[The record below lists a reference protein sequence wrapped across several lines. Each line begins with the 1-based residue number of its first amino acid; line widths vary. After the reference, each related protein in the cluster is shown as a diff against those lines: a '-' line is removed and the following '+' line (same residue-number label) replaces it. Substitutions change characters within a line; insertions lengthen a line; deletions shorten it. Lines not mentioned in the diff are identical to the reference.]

1 MSLNA
6 VDSHIL
12 EILHSQRD
20 ALVKK
25 TTDIVFAS
33 GSPQIDRASVEQL
46 LRGTMAI
53 IEETILGESTDLRRM
68 YLETA
73 LPEVARAGTSPW
85 RTVLN
90 DGLPCWGIIVGLMA
104 IHASDTYRI
113 DVVTRL
119 SRIMGTWWA
128 EVWDVMSPV
137 YKSKGEL

>member
-53 IEETILGESTDLRRM
+53 IRRM